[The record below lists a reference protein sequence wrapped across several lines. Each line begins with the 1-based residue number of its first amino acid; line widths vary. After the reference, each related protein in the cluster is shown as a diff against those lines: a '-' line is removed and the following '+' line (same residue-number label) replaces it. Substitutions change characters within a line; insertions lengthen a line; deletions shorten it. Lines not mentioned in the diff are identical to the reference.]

1 MSAGT
6 STAPPLLEV
15 EDLDVQFATEDG
27 WVTVLDGVSFTVR
40 RGETVG
46 LVGESGSGK
55 TVTSLAVL
63 GLLPERSARITRGS
77 VRLDGVELVGMPRRK
92 LEELRGDEI
101 SMIFQEPMT
110 SLDPAFRVGD
120 QIAEVVRRHRGGSRR
135 AAFARAVEVLTKVG
149 IPNAER
155 RARSYPHEFSGG
167 MRQRVMI
174 AMAMSCE
181 PKVIIADEPTTAL
194 DVTIQAQVLDL
205 MRALRDEF
213 ATAVVL
219 VTHDLGVVADI
230 CERAVVMYAGQVVEQ
245 ADVDEL
251 YHRPRHPYTE
261 ALMTAMPQ
269 LTGRSGRLATIP
281 GRTPAPGAM
290 PSGCRFHPRCRHAV
304 AACREGDAD
313 GRVEIRTLANGRRAS
328 RCLRVHELALRGT
341 G

>member
-1 MSAGT
+1 MSAT
-6 STAPPLLEV
+6 DPVLAV
-15 EDLDVQFATEDG
+15 EDLEVQFATDDS
-27 WVTVLDGVSFTVR
+27 WVTVLDGVSFIVG

-55 TVTSLAVL
+55 TVTSLAAL
-63 GLLPERSARITRGS
+63 GLLPDRSARITRGS
-77 VRLDGVELVGMPRRK
+77 VRLDGVELVGMPRRR
-92 LEELRGDEI
+92 LEALRGDEI

-135 AAFARAVEVLTKVG
+135 AASARAVEVLTKVG
-149 IPNAER
+149 IPDAGR

-174 AMAMSCE
+174 AMAMACE

-205 MRALRDEF
+205 MRGMRDEF
-213 ATAVVL
+213 GTAVVV

-230 CERAVVMYAGQVVEQ
+230 CDRAVVMYAGQVVEQ
-245 ADVDEL
+245 AGVEDL

-281 GRTPAPGAM
+281 GRTPAPDAM
-290 PSGCRFHPRCRHAV
+290 PAGCRFHPRCRHAL
-304 AACREGDAD
+304 AGCREGDTG
-313 GRVEIRTLANGRRAS
+313 GRVEIRTVAPARAS
-328 RCLRVHELALRGT
+328 RCLRVHELTLRGT
-341 G
+341 E